1 MGLSVLEKDVYHRQM
16 ILDGWG
22 EKVQEKLKDATVF
35 VAGAGGL
42 GSPASIYLAVA
53 GIGQLRLCDFDHPDW
68 SNLNRQ
74 ILHDSSRIGINKAVS
89 GKKSLERLNGLI
101 RVMAFPEKI
110 TAESVDRLVGES
122 DVILDCMDNFETRYV
137 LNDCAMRLGIPLI
150 HASVRGMEGRLTF
163 LQPPET
169 PCLRCIVPEAPPHEV
184 FPIIGATP
192 GVIGSLQAM
201 EAIKYLSGIG
211 ELLKGKML
219 VWDGAAGE
227 FLTLKVQRDPDCS
240 SCSRKPNSGG
250 LDLATRTNASV

>member
-1 MGLSVLEKDVYHRQM
+1 MPLSVLEKDVYQRQM
-16 ILDGWG
+16 MLDGWG
-22 EKVQEKLKDATVF
+22 EKVQERLKDSTVF

-89 GKKSLERLNGLI
+89 GKKTLEKLNGLI
-101 RVMAFPEKI
+101 RVTAFPEKI

-163 LQPPET
+163 LLPPET
-169 PCLRCIVPEAPPHEV
+169 PCLRCIIPEAPPREV

-201 EAIKYLSGIG
+201 EAIKYLSGVG
-211 ELLKGKML
+211 QLLKGKLM
-219 VWDGAAGE
+219 VWDGGTSE
-227 FLTLKVQRDPDCS
+227 FTTMKLQRDPECLACS
-240 SCSRKPNSGG
+240 GNPSP
-250 LDLATRTNASV
+250 DPDPATRLNASR